1 MSVDVVD
8 VVLEVVQVLKKNRME
23 TSVNRA
29 VPAAPVRMKRQPELN
44 ILLDKPL
51 TSSLSSKAI
60 QALIEPFYFSADNA
74 SNVRLRV

>member
-51 TSSLSSKAI
+51 TSSL
-60 QALIEPFYFSADNA
+60 
-74 SNVRLRV
+74 